1 MLFWWLYFFFFCG
14 LLIPLVIFLGGR
26 MMWKHPPDEAN
37 GIIGYRTRR
46 SMKSPDTWKFA
57 NEFCGKLW
65 CKLSPVLLL
74 ISILF
79 FLPLYGHP
87 KDEVGNRGILL
98 LIIHLL
104 LLILSVLLTEKTLK
118 KNFTENG
125 DRR

>member
-1 MLFWWLYFFFFCG
+1 MLFWWWYFFFFCG

-37 GIIGYRTRR
+37 GIVGYRTRR
-46 SMKSPDTWKFA
+46 SMKNTDTWKFA
-57 NEFCGKLW
+57 NEYCGKLW
-65 CKLSPVLLL
+65 CRLSPALLL

-87 KDEVGNRGILL
+87 KKEIGDCGILL

-104 LLILSVLLTEKTLK
+104 LLILSVLLTEKALK
-118 KNFTENG
+118 KNFTEEG
-125 DRR
+125 SRR